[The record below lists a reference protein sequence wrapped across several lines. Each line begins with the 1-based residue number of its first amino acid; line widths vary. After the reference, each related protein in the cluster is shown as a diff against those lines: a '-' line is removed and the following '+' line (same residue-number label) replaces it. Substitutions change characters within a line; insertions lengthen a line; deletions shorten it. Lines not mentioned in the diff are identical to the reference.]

1 MSGLMAAMVAA
12 VKRRG
17 GVQKKSAP
25 PAHAAL
31 EPTGAQTSNYVDG
44 PARSGGS
51 VVAAAA
57 RRAAKHTGADLGG
70 QSDNYV
76 DKKPRSN
83 ARKAASAVASGLGF
97 WR

>member
-1 MSGLMAAMVAA
+1 MSGIMAAMVAA

-83 ARKAASAVASGLGF
+83 ARKAASGVVSGF